1 MNRTRNALVAA
12 AFAYVNFGVALVSG
26 IVLVPLI
33 LRSLGTR
40 PYSLWLTT
48 GELLV
53 YAGMLDFGV
62 LTMLPWMVAQAD
74 GRDDVA
80 EIRCIL
86 SRALAITV
94 GAGML
99 LAAVVLAAWTIV
111 PSALALGKADFEVV
125 AGPLLVVV
133 AAMVATYPAK
143 IFHAALVGLQD
154 VRFTGCLAVCQT
166 ALSVGLTV
174 WLLAAGYGLYAIA
187 TAAALPPAA
196 AAVASLF
203 RLRVIKPAAVRGWP
217 APDIASLRA
226 MVVDGAGAWIGG
238 VGWTMVAATSG
249 IVITSLGHPE
259 TVVVYACTAKLS
271 QLLFHL
277 SRVLPDSALVGLA
290 QIDGGGH
297 TDRLRLVVT
306 RMLRVHLVLSG
317 AAAIAALC
325 FNPLFVRLWVGSAY
339 FGGNALNVALV
350 GALVSISLAHGLVSC
365 AAVLGYRR
373 QVGVVTL
380 AYGILTVTFAVV
392 LGRVFGLAG
401 VAIAPIFSG
410 AMTTLPAGALL
421 LRRLSILSLR
431 WLMRDLWGPWAWRFA
446 ALLIV
451 IGVAGTASD
460 WTTSEYVFRA
470 LLGVVAVTVYML
482 SMRSL
487 WRDLPL
493 GSKLSDVL
501 SRLKLT
507 RSAMPGSVG
516 EAKTWG

>member
-48 GELLV
+48 GELLI

-187 TAAALPPAA
+187 AAAALPPAA
-196 AAVASLF
+196 AAVATAQDWI
-203 RLRVIKPAAVRGWP
+203 VYDVDTGRGTS
-217 APDIASLRA
+217 AKRA
-226 MVVDGAGAWIGG
+226 ERSATYTGAIRQRG
-238 VGWTMVAATSG
+238 
-249 IVITSLGHPE
+249 SLGP
-259 TVVVYACTAKLS
+259 
-271 QLLFHL
+271 
-277 SRVLPDSALVGLA
+277 
-290 QIDGGGH
+290 
-297 TDRLRLVVT
+297 
-306 RMLRVHLVLSG
+306 
-317 AAAIAALC
+317 
-325 FNPLFVRLWVGSAY
+325 VR
-339 FGGNALNVALV
+339 
-350 GALVSISLAHGLVSC
+350 
-365 AAVLGYRR
+365 
-373 QVGVVTL
+373 
-380 AYGILTVTFAVV
+380 
-392 LGRVFGLAG
+392 
-401 VAIAPIFSG
+401 PK
-410 AMTTLPAGALL
+410 
-421 LRRLSILSLR
+421 
-431 WLMRDLWGPWAWRFA
+431 
-446 ALLIV
+446 
-451 IGVAGTASD
+451 
-460 WTTSEYVFRA
+460 E
-470 LLGVVAVTVYML
+470 
-482 SMRSL
+482 
-487 WRDLPL
+487 
-493 GSKLSDVL
+493 
-501 SRLKLT
+501 
-507 RSAMPGSVG
+507 
-516 EAKTWG
+516 